1 MRDESKVH
9 SRSADQQIPKAPKNI
24 IIHLIYL
31 FFEKDKKVKKVQPF
45 ILFFASL
52 LNTMRSI
59 FEGTK
64 RNTNLMKRVYYII

>member
-9 SRSADQQIPKAPKNI
+9 SRSADPQSPKEHNNTFN
-24 IIHLIYL
+24 L

-45 ILFFASL
+45 ILFASL

-64 RNTNLMKRVYYII
+64 RNTNLMKSVYFII